1 MELVRKGMWAVVNES
16 GGTGTKAKVPGV
28 VVAGKTG
35 TAQFWRDGKKD
46 DHTWFVAF
54 APYDQ
59 PKIAL
64 AVLVQGGKSG
74 GGVAAPIAAK
84 IIEEILALDRGYD
97 PKLQPLEPA
106 VGNYKAV
113 ESVNFKDTS
122 VPAQYAAADEET
134 SDHVPVN
141 AEAPRRVSR
150 SRAEPDIRPAA
161 DNHQLPA
168 RAQPTP
174 PPRRSFFDFFR
185 RKPREDQNKQQPQQP
200 NEQPKKKRFLFF

>member
-1 MELVRKGMWAVVNES
+1 
-16 GGTGTKAKVPGV
+16 
-28 VVAGKTG
+28 
-35 TAQFWRDGKKD
+35 
-46 DHTWFVAF
+46 
-54 APYDQ
+54 
-59 PKIAL
+59 
-64 AVLVQGGKSG
+64 
-74 GGVAAPIAAK
+74 VAAPIAAK

-97 PKLQPLEPA
+97 PQLKPLEPA

-141 AEAPRRVSR
+141 AEEPRKVSR
-150 SRAEPDIRPAA
+150 SRAEPDIRPTA
-161 DNHQLPA
+161 DSHQPPA

-185 RKPREDQNKQQPQQP
+185 RKPREDQSKQQPQQP